1 MPRSES
7 PLDQAD
13 GPLVRFA
20 AELRRLRKAAG
31 TPPYRQLAKRAH
43 YSATTLSDAAGGRS
57 LPSLAVTL
65 AYAEACNG
73 DREEWEERWHAIAA
87 HIASVNGGMRRA
99 VHRDESAAPY
109 VGLAAFQPD
118 DAYRFFGRDR
128 LVSELVTKASRQRL
142 TAVFG
147 PSGCGKSSL
156 LRAGLV
162 AVAENTG
169 LGGTP
174 LPVLL
179 LSPGTSPLEECA
191 VGMAEL
197 TGDSP
202 GMLKAE
208 FLDDS
213 SNLHL
218 RIRHA
223 LADRPADV
231 DLLIVVDQFEEV
243 FTLCSDLDERDRFI
257 AALLAAVGTAT
268 SRARVVLGVRAD
280 FYGHCAQNPALA
292 DALRDAQI
300 MVGPMS
306 SEELREAIARP
317 AVSAGCSVEGPL
329 LAAVVADATGQ
340 SGALP
345 LVSHAMAE
353 TWRRRS
359 GNRLTVG
366 GYRAAGGI
374 RHAVAHSAEAA
385 YTALSPAQQDLARGI
400 FLRLT
405 ALGEGTEDTKRRI
418 QRREL
423 DAHPGTDV
431 VVEALARRRLVT
443 LDRDW
448 IDITHE
454 ALIGNWPRLRDWLT
468 EDRNGLRIHRRLTDA
483 TDTWE
488 SGHRDEH
495 SLFRG
500 TWLALATEWADAHEG
515 SLTDRER
522 RFLSASRAA
531 EAAAEAAAR
540 RRTRKL
546 WQLVALLTAALM
558 LAVTS
563 AVLAVQARQTATEER
578 DAALA
583 RRAAAAADDIRGGNP
598 ALAAQLGLA
607 AYQLAPNQETRDG
620 LLSASA
626 TPYAAPLIGHTR
638 DLVSLAFS
646 PNGRLL
652 ATAGWD
658 RTVRLWDVRDAHHP
672 RQLTVIRRP
681 GEFQAVA
688 FNRTGDVLAAADG
701 NEVVLWDVT
710 DARHLGLLATIT
722 NGIGDVMWVALSPD
736 GRTMAT
742 ANRDKTAELWDVS
755 DPRRPER
762 LATMRGH
769 TGSLTSVT
777 FSPDGRMLATTGD
790 TTARL
795 WDISDPHAPGKL
807 GVLTGHTRAV
817 WSAAFSPDGHTLATA
832 SWDHT
837 VRVWDITRP
846 SAPRS
851 VATLTGHTTLVWS
864 VAFSPD
870 GRTLASTGGGTFLWD
885 MSDPRHP
892 SMQTNL
898 PDGVY
903 AAAFNPDGT
912 TLAAGSALHDLR
924 ELPLFF
930 HDDVIDTMAF
940 SPDGKVLASGSWDRT
955 IRLWDVAA
963 GHPRLLLATL
973 TGQRDFIRS
982 VAFSPDGHT
991 LASAS
996 NDGTV
1001 WLWDVADPRTARRLT
1016 VIEPHAGEAASASFS
1031 PDGRTLATSGF
1042 RTVRLWDVT
1051 DRKNPKALARLGGYQ
1066 GDGGAVVFSPDG
1078 RTLAT
1083 GGRGKST
1090 LWDIAD
1096 PRRPSALDFA
1106 FASDSVPSNAF
1117 SPDGRVLATVNT
1129 AGNAVRLL
1137 DMTDLRH
1144 PRQLALLTGYTSP
1157 VYAVA
1162 FTPDGRRLA
1171 TGEGGQ
1177 KARVWDV
1184 SDPRQPKQLGAL
1196 TGNELAVPTL
1206 VFSPDGHTLA
1216 TGGNDHTLR
1225 LWETDIDRAT
1235 ARVCS
1240 LAHPPITR
1248 TEWEHYL
1255 PGVRYRPPC
1264 PEPRSGNGD

>member
-7 PLDQAD
+7 PLDQTD
-13 GPLVRFA
+13 SPLVRFA
-20 AELRRLRKAAG
+20 AELRQLRKAAG
-31 TPPYRQLAKRAH
+31 TPPYRKLAKRAH
-43 YSATTLSDAAGGRS
+43 YSATTLSDAAGGHS

-73 DREEWEERWHAIAA
+73 DREEWEKRWHATVAD
-87 HIASVNGGMRRA
+87 IASVNGGIRRP

-128 LVSELVTKASRQRL
+128 LVGELVAKVSRQRL

-162 AVAENTG
+162 AVAKKTG
-169 LGGTP
+169 LDDAP
-174 LPVLL
+174 LPILL

-191 VGMAEL
+191 VGLAAL

-208 FLDDS
+208 FLDDPG
-213 SNLHL
+213 NLHL
-218 RIRHA
+218 RIRQA
-223 LADRPADV
+223 LADWPDEA

-243 FTLCSDLDERDRFI
+243 FTLCSSHAERDRFI
-257 AALLAAVGTAT
+257 AALLTAVGAET
-268 SRARVVLGVRAD
+268 SRARIVLGVRAD
-280 FYGHCAQNPALA
+280 FYSHCAQHPALA
-292 DALRDAQI
+292 DALRDAQV

-306 SEELREAIARP
+306 SEELREAIMRP
-317 AVSAGCSVEGPL
+317 AISAGCNVEGPL

-374 RHAVAHSAEAA
+374 RHAVAHSAESA

-418 QRREL
+418 HRREL
-423 DAHPGTDV
+423 DARPGTDA
-431 VVEALARRRLVT
+431 VVEALAGRRLLT

-454 ALIGNWPRLRDWLT
+454 ALIGNWPRLQDWLT
-468 EDRNGLRIHRRLTDA
+468 EDRNGLRIHRRLTYA

-500 TWLALATEWADAHEG
+500 TRLALATEWADAHE
-515 SLTDRER
+515 SLLTDRER

-531 EAAAEAAAR
+531 EAAVEAAAR
-540 RRTRKL
+540 RRTRRL
-546 WQLVALLTAALM
+546 WQLLALLTAAL
-558 LAVTS
+558 LVAVTS
-563 AVLAVQARQTATEER
+563 AVLAVQARQAATEER
-578 DAALA
+578 DTAVA
-583 RRAAAAADDIRGGNP
+583 RRATATTADIRGDNP

-607 AYQLAPNQETRDG
+607 AYQLAPTPETRDG
-620 LLSASA
+620 LLSASS
-626 TPYAAPLIGHTR
+626 TPYAAPLIGHTS

-646 PNGRLL
+646 PNGRIL

-672 RQLTVIRRP
+672 RQLTIIRRP
-681 GEFQAVA
+681 GAFHAVA
-688 FNRTGDVLAAADG
+688 FDRTGAVLVTADS
-701 NEVVLWDVT
+701 NEVVLWDLT
-710 DARHLGLLATIT
+710 DTRHPGLLATIT
-722 NGIGDVMWVALSPD
+722 HRTGDVTWVALSPD

-742 ANRDKTAELWDVS
+742 TNEDRTAELWDVS

-762 LATMRGH
+762 LATLRGH
-769 TGSLTSVT
+769 TGGLTSVT

-795 WDISDPHAPGKL
+795 WDVSDPHSPKEQ

-832 SWDHT
+832 GWDHT

-846 SAPRS
+846 AAPRS
-851 VATLTGHTTLVWS
+851 LATLTDHTALVWS

-870 GRTLASTGGGTFLWD
+870 GRTLASTGGGTILWD
-885 MSDPRHP
+885 VSEPRHP
-892 SMQTNL
+892 SMLTRL
-898 PDGVY
+898 PEGVY
-903 AAAFNPDGT
+903 GAAFSPDGT
-912 TLAAGSALHDLR
+912 ILAAGSALHDLR

-930 HDDVIDTMAF
+930 HNDVVDAVAF
-940 SPDGKVLASGSWDRT
+940 SPDGKVLASGSWDST
-955 IRLWDVAA
+955 VRLWDVAA
-963 GHPRLLLATL
+963 GHSRLLLATL
-973 TGQRDFIRS
+973 TGRRDFIRS
-982 VAFSPDGHT
+982 VTFSPDGHT
-991 LASAS
+991 LAAAG

-1001 WLWDVADPRTARRLT
+1001 WLWDVTDPRNARRLT
-1016 VIEPHAGEAASASFS
+1016 VIEPHAGEVASASFS
-1031 PDGRTLATSGF
+1031 PDGRTLATAGVQ
-1042 RTVRLWDVT
+1042 TVRLWDVT
-1051 DRKNPKALARLGGYQ
+1051 DRNNPRALARLGGYM
-1066 GDGGAVVFSPDG
+1066 GSAGTAVFSPDG

-1083 GGRGKST
+1083 GGNKKSM
-1090 LWDIAD
+1090 LWDITD

-1106 FASDSVPSNAF
+1106 FASDSVPAHAF
-1117 SPDGRVLATVNT
+1117 SPDGRILATVNT
-1129 AGNAVRLL
+1129 ANNTVRLL

-1144 PRQLALLTGYTSP
+1144 PRQLALLTGYTRV
-1157 VYAVA
+1157 VYTVA

-1171 TGEGGQ
+1171 TGDADR

-1184 SDPRQPKQLGAL
+1184 GDPRQPEELANL
-1196 TGNELAVPTL
+1196 TGNELDVPTV

-1216 TGGNDHTLR
+1216 TGGNDHTVR

-1235 ARVCS
+1235 ARVCA

-1248 TEWEHYL
+1248 TEWEQYL

-1264 PEPRSGNGD
+1264 PELR